1 VRVER
6 ARLRAVAD
14 VEDFIAVAG
23 RDLGFPG
30 GAGKAEGRKQKEESQ
45 EEPPG
50 HAGSKAPI
58 APWARRAREISVSN
72 PKKPGHC
79 PFKEQGNVNNE
90 PEKSH
95 ARNEAS
101 SLVQAAVERHQ
112 APLLRYA
119 ARLLG
124 GDADRARDVVQD
136 TFVRLMAQP
145 PAQVDGHVAE
155 WLFTVC
161 RNRTLDVLR
170 KEGRM
175 KRFEEGQAE
184 RLTAPGPLPG
194 HTLERVE
201 QHETVLR
208 LIGKLPHNQQE
219 VVRLKFQNGF
229 SYQEISRITSLSVTN
244 VGFILH
250 TALKA
255 LRRDMIAQPE

>member
-1 VRVER
+1 VNIEPDKSHDRTDDSSFVQG
-6 ARLRAVAD
+6 AVA
-14 VEDFIAVAG
+14 
-23 RDLGFPG
+23 
-30 GAGKAEGRKQKEESQ
+30 
-45 EEPPG
+45 
-50 HAGSKAPI
+50 
-58 APWARRAREISVSN
+58 
-72 PKKPGHC
+72 
-79 PFKEQGNVNNE
+79 
-90 PEKSH
+90 
-95 ARNEAS
+95 
-101 SLVQAAVERHQ
+101 RHQ

-119 ARLLG
+119 TRLLG
-124 GDADRARDVVQD
+124 GDVDRARDVVQD

-161 RNRTLDVLR
+161 RNRSHDVLR

-184 RLTAPGPLPG
+184 RLATVEPRPGRN
-194 HTLERVE
+194 LERAE
-201 QHETVLR
+201 QHEAVLQ

-250 TALKA
+250 TAIKA
-255 LRRDMIAQPE
+255 LRQQMAAQPE